1 MEVTTEIVIGGII
14 LIALFIGLLVK
25 CARWDND

>member
-1 MEVTTEIVIGGII
+1 MEMEIVIGGIVVI
-14 LIALFIGLLVK
+14 IGFIAVLVK

>member
-1 MEVTTEIVIGGII
+1 MELEILIGGLVVIV
-14 LIALFIGLLVK
+14 LFVALLVK

>member
-1 MEVTTEIVIGGII
+1 MELEILIGGLVVIVIFV
-14 LIALFIGLLVK
+14 ALLVK

>member
-1 MEVTTEIVIGGII
+1 MELEILLGGLAVIV
-14 LIALFIGLLVK
+14 LFVALLVK

>member
-1 MEVTTEIVIGGII
+1 MEAEVLIGGIVVI
-14 LIALFIGLLVK
+14 VLFVAVLVK